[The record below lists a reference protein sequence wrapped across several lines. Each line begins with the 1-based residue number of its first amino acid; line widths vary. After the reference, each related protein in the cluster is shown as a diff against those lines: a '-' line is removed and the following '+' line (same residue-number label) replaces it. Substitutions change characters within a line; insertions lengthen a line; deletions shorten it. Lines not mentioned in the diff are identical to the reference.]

1 MGDDMKDYDLIAAP
15 MGCLIVVLT
24 FTALMIS
31 DGCKTPAPG
40 PTPTPSTTTTT
51 IPPVTPTTT
60 STTTTTTQPPVVT
73 NGNVPDFTYARIVQ
87 YYNLGRNYDGR
98 MCTPNEFH
106 GLVWGN
112 DDGTLLNREQA
123 TNYRY
128 CLRGYFEHDFVH
140 GGTDKEQISCGDN
153 VEGRLAQYV
162 QLVDEAKGIYQV
174 VWHVTTKADLVS
186 SKLMK
191 AEHMSK
197 LELELYEDNKAF
209 NSNPIR
215 R

>member
-1 MGDDMKDYDLIAAP
+1 MKHYDLIAAP

-31 DGCKTPAPG
+31 DGCKTPTPG

-87 YYNLGRNYDGR
+87 YFPLGRNYDGR
-98 MCTPNEFH
+98 MANPGEF
-106 GLVWGN
+106 GGIRYWN
-112 DDGTLLNREQA
+112 DDYTPMDRDSA
-123 TNYRY
+123 SNYRY
-128 CLRGYFEHDFVH
+128 CLRGYLEHDFIH
-140 GGTDKEQISCGDN
+140 GGTDAQQISCGDN
-153 VEGRLAQYV
+153 QVGRVYQYA
-162 QLVDEAKGIYQV
+162 EARGDGTYQV
-174 VWHVTTKADLVS
+174 RWGVTTKADLAS

-191 AEHMSK
+191 AEHMTRA
-197 LELELYEDNKAF
+197 ELELYEDNKAF

-215 R
+215 GKK